1 MSEHAFWIF
10 DSSEVLA
17 TVAVYIRDLLLTITG
32 GPITDTEVLAFISA
46 LQRHSRTD
54 EAEVLAKAWVAKPE
68 AAVPNRAPITQSD
81 IDRAVAELHR
91 QKLPARMAPGR
102 ENAED
107 LAAMSAAGGVQ

>member
-1 MSEHAFWIF
+1 M
-10 DSSEVLA
+10 
-17 TVAVYIRDLLLTITG
+17 ITG
-32 GPITDTEVLAFISA
+32 GRQVKGPQPAP
-46 LQRHSRTD
+46 
-54 EAEVLAKAWVAKPE
+54 VAKPE